1 MDWTGEH
8 LIRAPK
14 RPAPAP
20 TTPHPSRKR
29 VPSESYI
36 AASRAGVCL
45 KDAADALGVSSVAVW
60 KAAERLGLTF
70 RDGRRNG

>member
-8 LIRAPK
+8 LIRTPK
-14 RPAPAP
+14 RPTTEGAPR
-20 TTPHPSRKR
+20 PSRGHIPAER
-29 VPSESYI
+29 YI

-45 KDAADALGVSSVAVW
+45 KDAAEALGVSSVAVW
-60 KAAERLGLTF
+60 KAAKRLGLTF